1 MQISYNLKKCSKTTW
16 PGVAKLKRLRLLA
29 QGTRRRGARESG
41 RESAASRRRPFPAR
55 TGGAAG
61 PARGSAS
68 LRTSGSFRGS
78 SDADRCEELRISC
91 SMLRGLRDVHSFCI
105 ASLAAASH
113 LLIKMR
119 ADITG
124 RKACVMLTYPRHRLG
139 SNEQLCLHQYSPRR
153 SYYCAKLSEYP
164 IICGGASDLSRRIG
178 SSPGLVPNS
187 LVTPIGQNL
196 QNQRTSTCNC
206 FKAVSK
212 RNLEHLQH
220 FETLNNHP

>member
-1 MQISYNLKKCSKTTW
+1 MVFLLDSKSAEVGNPKLKKRGGVQISYNLKKCSKTTW

-29 QGTRRRGARESG
+29 QGTRRRGALESG

-55 TGGAAG
+55 TGEAAG

-119 ADITG
+119 ADILAHIWCWWTPPVEPPSFFAFKS
-124 RKACVMLTYPRHRLG
+124 RSMRPR
-139 SNEQLCLHQYSPRR
+139 
-153 SYYCAKLSEYP
+153 
-164 IICGGASDLSRRIG
+164 
-178 SSPGLVPNS
+178 
-187 LVTPIGQNL
+187 
-196 QNQRTSTCNC
+196 
-206 FKAVSK
+206 
-212 RNLEHLQH
+212 
-220 FETLNNHP
+220 